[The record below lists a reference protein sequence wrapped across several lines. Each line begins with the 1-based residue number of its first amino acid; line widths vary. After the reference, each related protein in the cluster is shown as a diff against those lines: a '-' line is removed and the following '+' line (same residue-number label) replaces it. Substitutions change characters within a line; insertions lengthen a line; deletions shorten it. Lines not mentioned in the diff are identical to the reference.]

1 MFGGGWVAAVTS
13 IDDGV
18 EQILEHLV
26 GLLVTSHTPHGVDE
40 RMTWVVHTSLDH
52 LLKVKKKHEKFIH
65 KELKNNSNSRTYPES
80 NATGLKCALCALNVI
95 YLKNANPLWN
105 FY

>member
-1 MFGGGWVAAVTS
+1 MTP

-52 LLKVKKKHEKFIH
+52 LFKGKNPETFIH
-65 KELKNNSNSRTYPES
+65 KKD
-80 NATGLKCALCALNVI
+80 AV
-95 YLKNANPLWN
+95 ANPGFPGGANIL
-105 FY
+105 FGKVFAEICMKMKEIGPSVPLRSATEIFMYCVC